1 MMTMNK
7 YIMTI
12 TAALLVL
19 MGCSKETQYRT
30 VEVTLVNPTTE
41 VNVAGDQPHEFLQ
54 EGFIGFKT
62 DAEDRGA
69 AKALFSL
76 DGALTMSV
84 SVNQEA
90 TSLWCYTKGAI
101 GKVQTFTLPSQ
112 VYQSEV
118 ATLSDMIF
126 CSKPVDIAG
135 KTSVEVPVEGL
146 TAAVLLNVFD
156 SRGEYS
162 SKTVSSIKI
171 ESADENNFI
180 VGDLSLNF
188 ARPGISAINNG
199 HNVVTISAVEGGEG
213 LKVGTSDFPL
223 QAGAVLIPCEFTGT
237 ITIVG
242 DGFTAVKEINTPVSL
257 TAGYVKTI
265 DVDLAVSSMSKKL
278 KVGVIGDSISSF
290 SGIIPSGYKAYY
302 PKSDCDVNTWQKTY
316 WGKLITDY
324 WNAELDV
331 NCSWSGG
338 CVAPGVSGKTVGS
351 DFVSRCRDFVDPDV
365 ILLYGGTNDAI
376 ASNGVA
382 QGDYDYDS
390 PFASLNTHLR
400 FRDSYIAVIKAI
412 QVNYPDAQIIVILG
426 DHVTGEFATSVVEIA
441 AHYQLPLVDF
451 RDDPTLAA
459 NKYSGSHP
467 NATGMAY
474 MAKKIYDETKDIVS
488 KL

>member
-1 MMTMNK
+1 MMIMNK

-12 TAALLVL
+12 TAALLIL

-30 VEVTLVNPTTE
+30 VEVTLVNAIAE
-41 VNVAGDQPHEFLQ
+41 SNIAGDQTHEFLE
-54 EGFIGFKT
+54 EGFVGFKT
-62 DAEDRGA
+62 DAGDRGA

-76 DGALTMSV
+76 EGALTMSV
-84 SVNQEA
+84 DVNEDA

-112 VYQSEV
+112 VFQGEV

-126 CSKPVDIAG
+126 CSKPIDIAG
-135 KTSVEVPVEGL
+135 KTAVQVPVEGI
-146 TAAVLLNVFD
+146 TAGVILNVFD
-156 SRGEYS
+156 SNNEYS
-162 SKTVSSIKI
+162 AKTINSITI
-171 ESADENNFI
+171 SSADEKDFI

-188 ARPGISAINNG
+188 ARPGVSAINNG
-199 HNVVTISAVEGGEG
+199 FSSVTISAVEGGEA
-213 LKVGTSDFPL
+213 LNVGTAEFPL

-237 ITIVG
+237 ITING
-242 DGFTAVKEINTPVSL
+242 DGFTAVKAIQTPISL

-265 DVDLAVSSMSKKL
+265 DIDLAVSSVERKL

-316 WGKLITDY
+316 WGKLITEY
-324 WNAELDV
+324 WDAELDV

-338 CVAPGVSGKTVGS
+338 CVAPGVSGKTTGS
-351 DFVSRCRDFVDPDV
+351 DFVSRCRDFINPDI
-365 ILLYGGTNDAI
+365 ILLFGGTNDAI

-382 QGDYDYDS
+382 LGDYDYDS

-400 FRDSYIAVIKAI
+400 FRDSYIAVVKAI
-412 QVNYPDAQIIVILG
+412 QANYPQAQIIVILG
-426 DHVTGEFATSVVEIA
+426 DHVTGDFATSVVEIA
-441 AHYQLPLVDF
+441 GHYELPLVDF

-467 NATGMAY
+467 NAKGMAY